1 MADNKILNE
10 IKATIAENK
19 DFLEKTY
26 GVQEI
31 GVFGSFARGDN
42 DTNSDIDIA
51 ILLNSSVKNTFD
63 IQIQHQN
70 NIEKLLKKKVEVQA
84 INSSRVDFSYRVIS
98 EGIIIHG
105 YNNPFRVDFEVKTMQ
120 NYFDLMPFFKEY
132 YEVLREQCLKGDF
145 YA

>member
-1 MADNKILNE
+1 MTQSNLIKRIKQYFSNKPE
-10 IKATIAENK
+10 IAAAY
-19 DFLEKTY
+19 LY
-26 GVQEI
+26 G
-31 GVFGSFARGDN
+31 SYARGEQKED
-42 DTNSDIDIA
+42 SDIDIA